1 METPAT
7 ESNTWMAIDPLT
19 SLTNASAPIDIFSP
33 IKPRKIARPT
43 LNDLFTRNTAWVDV
57 TIDHALR
64 EDQKLDRI
72 MVFL

>member
-1 METPAT
+1 METPA
-7 ESNTWMAIDPLT
+7 AV
-19 SLTNASAPIDIFSP
+19 FSP

-43 LNDLFTRNTAWVDV
+43 LNDLFTHNTAWADV
-57 TIDHALR
+57 TIDHALG